1 MGGSLQ
7 VPAGPTCV
15 LYESTKLQLPRARR
29 GKMLGAC
36 LLASTQAA
44 LGSFSFA
51 RARQNGRERR
61 HNV

>member
-7 VPAGPTCV
+7 VPASPTCV
-15 LYESTKLQLPRARR
+15 LYESTKLRLPRARR
-29 GKMLGAC
+29 GEMLGAC

-51 RARQNGRERR
+51 RARQNG
-61 HNV
+61 